1 MQLNFFKSN
10 ENLRVLIKMISTR
23 KAVILSAALSLA
35 FAAGLVIWA
44 LGSGSASEG
53 EAILALPAPSEAIL
67 TGGNDPNQI
76 PLELLPGE
84 LIDINSATAEELTIL
99 PGIGDSLAK
108 AIVAYRGENGTF
120 DSLEQL
126 MEVPGIGEGRFAAIE
141 DKICLGESVE

>member
-1 MQLNFFKSN
+1 
-10 ENLRVLIKMISTR
+10 MISTR

-44 LGSGSASEG
+44 LGDSSPSGGEG
-53 EAILALPAPSEAIL
+53 AILALPASSEAIL

-84 LIDINSATAEELTIL
+84 LIDINSATAEELTVL
-99 PGIGDSLAK
+99 PGIGQSLAK
-108 AIVAYRGENGTF
+108 AIVAYRGENGAF
-120 DSLEQL
+120 ESLEQL

>member
-1 MQLNFFKSN
+1 
-10 ENLRVLIKMISTR
+10 MISTR

-44 LGSGSASEG
+44 VSAGSPSGGA
-53 EAILALPAPSEAIL
+53 AILALPASSEAIL

-84 LIDINSATAEELTIL
+84 LIDINSATAEELTVL
-99 PGIGDSLAK
+99 PGIGQSLAE
-108 AIVAYRGENGTF
+108 AIVAYRAENGAF
-120 DSLEQL
+120 KSLEQL
-126 MEVPGIGEGRFAAIE
+126 MEVSGIGEGRFAAIE

>member
-1 MQLNFFKSN
+1 
-10 ENLRVLIKMISTR
+10 MISTR

-44 LGSGSASEG
+44 LGSGSPSEE
-53 EAILALPAPSEAIL
+53 EAILALPASSEAIL

-84 LIDINSATAEELTIL
+84 LIDINSATAEELTVL
-99 PGIGDSLAK
+99 PGIGQSLAK
-108 AIVAYRGENGTF
+108 AIVAYRGENGAF
-120 DSLEQL
+120 ESLEQL

>member
-1 MQLNFFKSN
+1 
-10 ENLRVLIKMISTR
+10 MISTR

-44 LGSGSASEG
+44 MSAGSPSGGA
-53 EAILALPAPSEAIL
+53 AILALPASSEAIL

-84 LIDINSATAEELTIL
+84 LIDINSATAEELTVL
-99 PGIGDSLAK
+99 PGIGQSLAE
-108 AIVAYRGENGTF
+108 AIVAYRAENGAF
-120 DSLEQL
+120 KSLEQL
-126 MEVPGIGEGRFAAIE
+126 MEVSGIGEGRFAAIE